1 MTRQNVTF
9 SIGSVAL
16 IDKAD
21 AQTGFFKTV
30 FGGLGG
36 KARDFIP
43 SVKLLMVNK
52 LEESVAIHRLLDF
65 MPVEKLSLLGFRKGI
80 SDRTLNRTLER
91 LGANSQF
98 IIDRYQKWVKGN
110 KLDDLIQNVD
120 FSSSY
125 FEGNDCSLAKL
136 GYSRDHQ
143 PGKPQIT
150 YGISIGANKI
160 PTALTI
166 QKGNIN
172 DRKHMRKMLRLCTR
186 ILVIGSLLV
195 FDCGGNTKKNKIAI
209 LKLGFNYLTLRG
221 KKVGPYKE
229 AVAFFRAA
237 DQEKMER
244 DDSVVFCVK
253 REKDGEF
260 QYIFFSQKLA
270 DDQLA
275 KKERKFK
282 RELEKGTSMEK
293 KVLAG
298 KELSRHVYEKGWII
312 AEGKLQKTLGKFE
325 NPYISGIEG
334 FFILESSLD
343 IEASE
348 ILRLYRE
355 KDVVEKFIRDLKEGA
370 EMRPIRHWSDDAV
383 IGYVLLVFL
392 TNALVNLTQFFA
404 KSPVV
409 KNLKVL
415 KKYLNNLTVS
425 ILYPKGS
432 ARIDAIGNFSA
443 EMRALFGDF
452 VKKYGQ
458 IEPQIWF

>member
-1 MTRQNVTF
+1 MQQNVTF
-9 SIGSVAL
+9 GIGSVAL

-30 FGGLGG
+30 FDDIGGR
-36 KARDFIP
+36 ARDFIP
-43 SVKLLMVNK
+43 AIKLLMVNK

-65 MPVEKLSLLGFRKGI
+65 TPEEKLILLGFTKGI

-91 LGANSQF
+91 LGEKSQF
-98 IIDRYQKWVKGN
+98 IIDHYQQWVKAN
-110 KLDDLIQNVD
+110 KLNDKIQNVD

-125 FEGNDCSLAKL
+125 FEGNNCTLAKL

-150 YGISIGANKI
+150 YGISIGANRI

-166 QKGNIN
+166 QKGNLN
-172 DRKHMRKMLRLCTR
+172 DKDHMKKMLKLCLR
-186 ILVIGSLLV
+186 ILIPESLLV
-195 FDCGGNTKKNKIAI
+195 FDCGGNTKKNKNAI

-229 AVAFFRAA
+229 AIAFFRVS
-237 DQEKMER
+237 DQKKI
-244 DDSVVFCVK
+244 DATDPVCLCAK

-275 KKERKFK
+275 KKKRKFK
-282 RELEKGTSMEK
+282 RELEKGISLEK

-298 KELSRHVYEKGWII
+298 KELGRQVYDKGWII
-312 AEGKLQKTLGKFE
+312 SEGKLQKTLGKVE
-325 NPYISGIEG
+325 NPYINGIEG

-370 EMRPIRHWSDDAV
+370 EMRPIRHWSDEAV

-392 TNALVNLTQFFA
+392 TNAIVNLTQFFA

-409 KNLKVL
+409 RNLKVL
-415 KKYLNNLTVS
+415 KKYLNNLTVTV
-425 ILYPKGS
+425 IYPKGWFKLEV
-432 ARIDAIGNFSA
+432 ITNFSA
-443 EMRALFGDF
+443 EMKALFGDF
-452 VKKYGQ
+452 LKKYGQ
-458 IEPQIWF
+458 IEPQIWR